1 MNGPEVEDADTDTDA
16 ELDMLTEAERAGMQE
31 EEDEGGDDDAE
42 VEGNEGDLE
51 APEAA
56 AEPEAP
62 AEELPAEPADPA
74 AEPAAEEA
82 APDEP
87 DDSPAIAPLSQRVD
101 VQAVNARLEEIKAQK
116 DALAAQMDEG
126 SLTGA
131 EFTAKLDELNDE
143 RASLT
148 TQVQQQQQHDK
159 AVETAWYGDVDKF
172 LARHPDLKANN
183 TRLQSFDLVV
193 KAVTSDPANHGL
205 SNRKQLDM
213 AYAQWKADMGIE
225 DKPAA
230 PEPKADAPAPK
241 PRRAKPEIPPTLAHL
256 PAADAAALDDG
267 KFSHLDSLLNK
278 GDHLAFEDALARLS
292 DADRNDY
299 MSRA

>member
-1 MNGPEVEDADTDTDA
+1 MSSPNEDDTDTD
-16 ELDMLTEAERAGMQE
+16 LDMLTDAERAGME
-31 EEDEGGDDDAE
+31 EEDGAEGEEEGDP
-42 VEGNEGDLE
+42 VEGEEIPDE
-51 APEAA
+51 PETPAS
-56 AEPEAP
+56 EPEAP
-62 AEELPAEPADPA
+62 AADPA
-74 AEPAAEEA
+74 DDAAPAADEPAAPEEPA
-82 APDEP
+82 DEP
-87 DDSPAIAPLSQRVD
+87 DDSPVIAPLAQRVD
-101 VQAVNARLEEIKAQK
+101 VQAVNARLEEIKGEKA
-116 DALAAQMDEG
+116 ALAAQMDEG
-126 SLTGA
+126 SLTGS
-131 EFTAKLDELNDE
+131 EFTARLDELNDE

-172 LARHPDLKANN
+172 LARHPDLKAND

-256 PAADAAALDDG
+256 PAADAASMDDG

-278 GDHLAFEDALARLS
+278 GDHLGFEDALARLS

>member
-1 MNGPEVEDADTDTDA
+1 MNGPNEDDTDTDTD
-16 ELDMLTEAERAGMQE
+16 LDMLTDAERAGME
-31 EEDEGGDDDAE
+31 EEDGAEGEEEGDP
-42 VEGNEGDLE
+42 VEGEEIPDE
-51 APEAA
+51 PETPQ

-62 AEELPAEPADPA
+62 AADPTDDAAQAA
-74 AEPAAEEA
+74 AEPAAPEEPA
-82 APDEP
+82 EEP
-87 DDSPAIAPLSQRVD
+87 DDSPAIAPLAQRVD
-101 VQAVNARLEEIKAQK
+101 VQAVNVRLEEIKAAK
-116 DALAAQMDEG
+116 AALAAQMDEG
-126 SLTGA
+126 SLTGS

-172 LARHPDLKANN
+172 LARHPDLKAND

-256 PAADAAALDDG
+256 PAADAASMDDG

-278 GDHLAFEDALARLS
+278 GDNLGFEDALARLS
-292 DADRNDY
+292 DADRADY

>member
-1 MNGPEVEDADTDTDA
+1 MTGPKVEDTDTD
-16 ELDMLTEAERAGMQE
+16 LDMLTDAERAGM
-31 EEDEGGDDDAE
+31 EEDGAEGEEDGDPAE
-42 VEGNEGDLE
+42 GEEI
-51 APEAA
+51 PEEPETPP

-62 AEELPAEPADPA
+62 AAEPADDAAPA
-74 AEPAAEEA
+74 ADEPAAAQEPAE
-82 APDEP
+82 EP
-87 DDSPAIAPLSQRVD
+87 DDSPVIAPLAQRVD
-101 VQAVNARLEEIKAQK
+101 VQAVNARLEEINAAKA
-116 DALAAQMDEG
+116 ALAAQMDEG

-143 RASLT
+143 RASLS

-172 LARHPDLKANN
+172 LARHPDLKAND

-205 SNRKQLDM
+205 SNRKQLDL
-213 AYAQWKADMGIE
+213 AYARWKADMGIE

-256 PAADAAALDDG
+256 PAADAASMDDG